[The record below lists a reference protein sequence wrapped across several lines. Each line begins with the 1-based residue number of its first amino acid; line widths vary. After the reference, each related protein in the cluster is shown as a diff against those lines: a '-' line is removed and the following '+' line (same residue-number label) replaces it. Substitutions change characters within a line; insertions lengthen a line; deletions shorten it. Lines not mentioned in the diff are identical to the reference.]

1 MVRPSLLVVLFSFSL
16 GCGLAAQPSTP
27 PAPTT
32 QATAPLR
39 LGVLGASVS
48 DGFGCRLSETR
59 TDGVYEA
66 TFRMATMLQLVCG
79 DRPLQI
85 EDRADGRMF
94 LGVKRVGGDAAAAVQ
109 KAEPHAVVALD
120 YLFWYC
126 YGLHGTKDDKEQAE
140 VARLAKFE
148 QGLAELAK
156 FEVPVV
162 VGDIPDMSRAVGKML
177 VASQMPPLASIAAA
191 NARLH
196 AWAKDRPNVRVVP
209 LSKLIQQLHDEKVV
223 EVAGK
228 RFAATNEQPLLQ
240 RDELHATPAGLAAI
254 ACVLVDELAQAKPE
268 FGLPRGVDPAAVIQR
283 AKALLVKQAAPP
295 AKGESAKGEPARA
308 GK

>member
-1 MVRPSLLVVLFSFSL
+1 MVRHSLLVALFPLSTGL
-16 GCGLAAQPSTP
+16 GLGAQVTAP
-27 PAPTT
+27 PAPIRE
-32 QATAPLR
+32 ATAPLR

-59 TDGVYEA
+59 ADGVYEA
-66 TFRMATMLQLVCG
+66 TFRMASMLQLVCG

-94 LGVKRVGGDAAAAVQ
+94 LGVKRVGGDAAAAVR
-109 KAEPHAVVALD
+109 KAEPQAVIALD

-126 YGLHGTKDDKEQAE
+126 YGLHGTKEPEQAE
-140 VARLAKFE
+140 AARLAKFE
-148 QGLAELAK
+148 LGLAELAK

-177 VASQMPPLASIAAA
+177 VASQMPPLESIAAA
-191 NARLH
+191 NARLA
-196 AWAKDRPNVRVVP
+196 AWAKEHSNVRVVP
-209 LSKLIQQLHDEKVV
+209 LSKMIQQLHDEKVV

-228 RFAATNEQPLLQ
+228 RFAATAEQPLLQ

-283 AKALLVKQAAPP
+283 AKATLVKQAAPP
-295 AKGESAKGEPARA
+295 AKGQPANA